1 MSQLNP
7 GASLDEDNARL
18 VARREGIKR
27 IVSGSIGADGARFNL
42 AVKIL
47 DPIQG
52 KALLTWDTT
61 ASGKEDVL
69 NAVGRLAAKVR
80 RELGD
85 ATANASQIN
94 DAETFTAASIE
105 AAYRVPCGP
114 RSFRLRASTRRRS
127 ADT

>member
-1 MSQLNP
+1 M
-7 GASLDEDNARL
+7 
-18 VARREGIKR
+18 
-27 IVSGSIGADGARFNL
+27 
-42 AVKIL
+42 KIL
-47 DPIQG
+47 DPVQG
-52 KALLTWDTT
+52 KALLTWDTK
-61 ASGKEDVL
+61 ASGKKDVL

-105 AAYRVPCGP
+105 AAHEVRRGP
-114 RSFRLRASTRRRS
+114 RSFSAAGSTRRRF